1 MRHVAEKR
9 QGEIL
14 RGECRSRTYDYD
26 TWKRERFDAD
36 PAGRKEAAKSHHIF
50 RAVDDPNKVFVGVE
64 FDSVEEATSFRERL
78 LASGALDT
86 INVVTP
92 PTVVEF
98 ADRAE
103 Y

>member
-1 MRHVAEKR
+1 MAFVLAHFA
-9 QGEIL
+9 L
-14 RGECRSRTYDYD
+14 DDYD

-36 PAGRKEAAKSHHIF
+36 PAGRKEAAKGHQIF
-50 RAVDDPNKVFVGVE
+50 RAVDDPNKVFIGVE
-64 FDSVEEATSFRERL
+64 FDSVEDASSFRERL
-78 LASGALDT
+78 LASGALDA

-92 PTVVEF
+92 PTVVEV

>member
-1 MRHVAEKR
+1 MAFVLAHF
-9 QGEIL
+9 QL
-14 RGECRSRTYDYD
+14 DDYD

-36 PAGRKEAAKSHHIF
+36 PAGRTEAAKGHQIF
-50 RAVDDPNKVFVGVE
+50 RAVDDPNKVFIGVE
-64 FDSVEEATSFRERL
+64 FDSVEDAASFRDRL
-78 LASGALDT
+78 LASGALDA

-92 PTVVEF
+92 PTVVEV